1 MSRRIFSLTFAVAI
15 ILLAAVP
22 ARTQEDKVAKI
33 NQYVDQFLAMIPK
46 DYELMR
52 KVQLIKDAD
61 LTYQNSLTVS
71 VSDVLDCK
79 NKGEMRLL
87 LGMYIFDSNYA
98 MLFDKRKELQ
108 ESWEFGF
115 HSAMEKLALQ
125 GEAGVAMFP
134 AADLKTIIEDPTNP
148 EHRLI
153 LIRDIN
159 SQVEAILKQARE
171 KPEFLEVVVDEFYGT
186 IIEGLYVICNLALNE
201 DLSGTKMVAL
211 FNGLQQS
218 LGGYAKVEAIFA
230 GDEYFEGMIKKGERA
245 KVLNPIN
252 TLLETSGGKLK
263 VEDMKKILSII
274 EPVRS
279 QVVRKCK

>member
-1 MSRRIFSLTFAVAI
+1 MSRRIFSLTFAAAI

-186 IIEGLYVICNLALNE
+186 IIEGLYVVCNLALNE

-218 LGGYAKVEAIFA
+218 LGGYAKVEVIFA

-252 TLLETSGGKLK
+252 TLLETSSGKLK

-279 QVVRKCK
+279 QVIRKCK